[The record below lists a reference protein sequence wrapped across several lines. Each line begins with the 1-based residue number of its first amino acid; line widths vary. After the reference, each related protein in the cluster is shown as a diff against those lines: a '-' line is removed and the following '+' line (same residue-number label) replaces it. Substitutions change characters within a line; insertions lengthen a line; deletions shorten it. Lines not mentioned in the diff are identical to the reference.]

1 MRYSWNIAE
10 SGTKHHNTN
19 PNPNHRTNYM
29 YVYVVFVRSTEVD
42 WYDHNPLLYVKS
54 LVIFQSD
61 CDLKL
66 LLDLE
71 WGDKTVEKW
80 SIQYKKTYNE

>member
-1 MRYSWNIAE
+1 
-10 SGTKHHNTN
+10 
-19 PNPNHRTNYM
+19 M

-80 SIQYKKTYNE
+80 LIQYKKKHIMKRNIAEVSNMSIDWIILQTKKMKN